1 MDLGR
6 KSREQLEH
14 DYRALQNTH
23 ELYKHA
29 HPPQRRDTDAP
40 HEDHTGQR
48 AVGNGGGPGGNGGNG
63 FEIGY
68 KGMGVQARGPLA
80 VLAIVFVLVT
90 GGLGF
95 VGYTHSERIQILLAK
110 ANEGHT
116 EMAASSDRMACI
128 VSLSPE
134 EKTRLRLN
142 VTRDSFANF
151 CPWLRYP

>member
-1 MDLGR
+1 MDLAS
-6 KSREQLEH
+6 KSRQEIEH
-14 DYRALQNTH
+14 DLRALHHAH
-23 ELYKHA
+23 ELYKQA
-29 HPPQRRDTDAP
+29 HPPQRRDTDEP

-48 AVGNGGGPGGNGGNG
+48 AVGNGGGSGGNGGNG

-80 VLAIVFVLVT
+80 ILAIVFVLVT
-90 GGLGF
+90 GGLGW
-95 VGYTHSERIQILLAK
+95 VGYTASERMQALLVK
-110 ANEGHT
+110 ANQGHG
-116 EMAASSDRMACI
+116 EIGLALDRFGCI